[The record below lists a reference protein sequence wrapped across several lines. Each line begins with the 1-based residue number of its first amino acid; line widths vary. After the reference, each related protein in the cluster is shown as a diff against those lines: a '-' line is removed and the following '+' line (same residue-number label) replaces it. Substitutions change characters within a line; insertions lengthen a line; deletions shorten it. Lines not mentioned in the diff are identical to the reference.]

1 MNSCKYNG
9 SVYKDLEDVPS
20 GDPCQCFNGDV
31 IFAERECTTPSGYE
45 NCRPLPVTDEAS
57 CPSSWDCDDD
67 IEILTETAK
76 TTQPVSKTTE
86 ANQEQTTTENEELLS
101 EQPDNIEVT
110 TDDIIEQEAESKTAV
125 TSDNKEENNATE
137 SYTNID
143 EESNNE
149 TITTEVSVEVSK
161 T

>member
-1 MNSCKYNG
+1 MTIE
-9 SVYKDLEDVPS
+9 SVDKLQDSKTITTGPA
-20 GDPCQCFNGDV
+20 
-31 IFAERECTTPSGYE
+31 IERKEEEKHDSETEGATAG
-45 NCRPLPVTDEAS
+45 
-57 CPSSWDCDDD
+57 
-67 IEILTETAK
+67 IEVDT
-76 TTQPVSKTTE
+76 TTQPVLKTLE
-86 ANQEQTTTENEELLS
+86 ANQEQVTKVNKELSS